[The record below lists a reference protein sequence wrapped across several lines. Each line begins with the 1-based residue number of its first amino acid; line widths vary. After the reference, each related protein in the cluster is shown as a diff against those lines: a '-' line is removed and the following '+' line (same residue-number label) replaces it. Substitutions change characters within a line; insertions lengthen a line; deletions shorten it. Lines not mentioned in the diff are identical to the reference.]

1 MGLAT
6 NAARIYTV
14 SHGLF
19 YVVACSARSSVPPAM
34 AVVHLVGLAV
44 RVGFLHRLGNSR
56 PSTLAKGL
64 SMKSGM
70 LWLDDD
76 PRSTLEEKVR
86 RAARHY
92 HRKYKRKP
100 DTCLVHR
107 AVFTG
112 ETRKTLQV
120 EDVTVRPHHPILPG
134 TFWVGSENF
143 ETRAVSR

>member
-1 MGLAT
+1 MGLA
-6 NAARIYTV
+6 AYDLGVHTV
-14 SHGLF
+14 SDAIL
-19 YVVACSARSSVPPAM
+19 YVVGSSARPSVVFTM
-34 AVVHLVGLAV
+34 AVVYLVGLAIL
-44 RVGFLHRLGNSR
+44 VGSLCGLGHSR
-56 PSTLAKGL
+56 CGTLAKGL
-64 SMKSGM
+64 PMKSGM

-92 HRKYKRKP
+92 RRKYKRKP

-107 AVFTG
+107 AAFTG
-112 ETRKTLQV
+112 ENRKTLQV
-120 EDVTVRPHHPILPG
+120 GDVTVRSHHPMLPC